1 MGFVDRHCF
10 GLAFL
15 SLTAACGGL
24 KMGAAI
30 EHLNENL
37 APSGPPPRRP
47 TLDERV
53 EELVARQWVDAY
65 YRPATLRTWFEAAA
79 RDPSPLVDL
88 TRCLESSARGEA
100 DAAACHRKFSA
111 PGDGA
116 TARWALPATA
126 PATAEA
132 EQIEIDAE
140 RFLANGRALGA
151 SLVEF
156 QKSLGSAP
164 LDLGPGIARGAR
176 RAANYVGARRWQRGA
191 RPATAL
197 VIGGGSANGAFA
209 AGFVFRL
216 MEVLS
221 ACRRAPSGGCPNA
234 RVDLV
239 VGTSTGTLI
248 GALTDL
254 YFTPGRER
262 AAMDLLLESYTCSVE
277 ADLYCVPDEYV
288 WKLADDARGVVR
300 FSGVAE
306 KLGRFITP
314 EVENNSLELVGVTV
328 DLGRGA
334 VLGVSDQDPADAM
347 VGCGRRDALLASI
360 VLPVMS
366 EPVNELTLRSG
377 TRRGPFVDGGVASLV
392 PMLEA
397 VQRGAER
404 VVVLSNYPF
413 APEPASAPRHAFD
426 VLTRTLTLGI
436 VFPGATEPARAE
448 LAVVERR
455 MLEYH
460 VCQERFESF
469 AAANTPP
476 STPEAGESF
485 CRRRRPE
492 ATLPRS
498 RSAWRIAATFPE
510 IETSFRS
517 AWVYRPETGVETAQ
531 GYAFD
536 PKLMRPLFLLGVA
549 TFQERCREMLELLA
563 IDGAVALAACADPNA
578 SARIETEFA
587 PLAQCKKRDI
597 PTCEAPIGCDAT
609 SGAMSRRR

>member
-1 MGFVDRHCF
+1 MG
-10 GLAFL
+10 G
-15 SLTAACGGL
+15 
-24 KMGAAI
+24 AI

-37 APSGPPPRRP
+37 APSGPPPRRQ

-65 YRPATLRTWFEAAA
+65 YRPAMVQTWLEAAA
-79 RDPSPLVDL
+79 RDPDPLVEL
-88 TRCLESSARGEA
+88 TRCLERFAHGEGN
-100 DAAACHRKFSA
+100 AAACYREFSA
-111 PGDGA
+111 PEASA
-116 TARWALPATA
+116 TARWALPTSA
-126 PATAEA
+126 PATADA
-132 EQIEIDAE
+132 EEVEVDAE

-151 SLVEF
+151 ALVEF
-156 QKSLGSAP
+156 HQNLGGALP
-164 LDLGPGIARGAR
+164 DLRPGIARGAR
-176 RAANYVGARRWQRGA
+176 RAANYVAARRWNRGA
-191 RPATAL
+191 RPTTAL

-216 MEVLS
+216 MEVLA
-221 ACRRAPSGGCPNA
+221 ACRRAPSGGCSNA

-254 YFTPGRER
+254 YFSPGRER
-262 AAMDLLLESYTCSVE
+262 AAMELLLESYTCSVE
-277 ADLYCVPDEYV
+277 ADLYCTPDEYV

-306 KLGRFITP
+306 KLDRVITE
-314 EVENNSLELVGVTV
+314 EVENNALELVGVTV
-328 DLGRGA
+328 DLGRGS
-334 VLGVSDQDPADAM
+334 VLGLSDQDPADAM

-413 APEPASAPRHAFD
+413 APEPATAPRHAFD

-436 VFPGATEPARAE
+436 VMPGATEPDRAE
-448 LAVVERR
+448 LAVVKRR

-460 VCQERFESF
+460 VCRERFASF
-469 AAANTPP
+469 AKTSNPP
-476 STPEAGESF
+476 SATADASEAF
-485 CRRRRPE
+485 CRRRQPGVPTAE
-492 ATLPRS
+492 G

-510 IETSFRS
+510 IETSFQS

-531 GYAFD
+531 GYAFE
-536 PKLMRPLFLLGVA
+536 PKIMRPLFLLGVA
-549 TFQERCREMLELLA
+549 TFQERCPEMLELLA
-563 IDGAVALAACADPNA
+563 IDGAAARSACTDANA
-578 SARIETEFA
+578 SARVEKRFA
-587 PLAQCKKRDI
+587 PLARCKKRDV
-597 PTCEAPIGCDAT
+597 PTCEAPIGCDAAGPVT
-609 SGAMSRRR
+609 GGASRR